1 MQITGLLSSFILAT
15 AVLAKGDKNS
25 TGTSVKSQCRTI
37 AKMTSLVDLANNQTK
52 LESKT
57 DGNQTKIDEI
67 KAKAANSTAMLSTL
81 TANSTLMGECA
92 VIAAHDEA
100 VQACGAIQ
108 QMEKATA
115 LASNDTK
122 LQSKFDG
129 NTTKIDEF
137 KSKVS
142 SMATMLATLQSNATL
157 SSFCAVQADIESCK
171 DISRLQKTIA
181 LASNDTALTD
191 KFKGNTTKADNFK
204 SKVADDQAKLDAMTS
219 NTTLMATC
227 NSLSQAGTTQ
237 GSASSTDSSSSSTG
251 SSPAIRLEAA
261 GNFAT
266 AAFVVIMGAV
276 LML

>member
-1 MQITGLLSSFILAT
+1 MQITGLISSFILAT
-15 AVLAKGDKNS
+15 AVLAKGDRNS
-25 TGTSVKSQCRTI
+25 TGTSVKSQCRSI
-37 AKMTSLVDLANNQTK
+37 AKMTKLIDLANNQTE

-57 DGNQTKIDEI
+57 DGDQTKIAEI

-81 TANSTLMGECA
+81 TSNSTLMGECA
-92 VIAAHDEA
+92 VITAHDDA
-100 VQACGAIQ
+100 VEACGSIQ
-108 QMEKATA
+108 QMEKAVA
-115 LASNDTK
+115 LAANDTK
-122 LQSKFDG
+122 LQDKFDG
-129 NTTKIDEF
+129 NTTKIDDF

-181 LASNDTALTD
+181 LANNETALTD
-191 KFKGNTTKADNFK
+191 KFNGNTTKADKFK

-219 NTTLMATC
+219 NTTLMDTC
-227 NSLSQAGTTQ
+227 NSLKQAGTTQ
-237 GSASSTDSSSSSTG
+237 GSASSTDNSSKG

-261 GNFAT
+261 GNLAT
-266 AAFVVIMGAV
+266 AAFVVVMGAV